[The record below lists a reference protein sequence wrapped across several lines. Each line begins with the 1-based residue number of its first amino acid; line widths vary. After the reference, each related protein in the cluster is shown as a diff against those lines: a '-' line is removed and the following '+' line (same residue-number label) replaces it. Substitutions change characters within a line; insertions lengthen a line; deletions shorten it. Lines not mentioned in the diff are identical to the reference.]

1 MACSHDA
8 IMLPE
13 CCYSLHCA
21 LGLIPGRPVVI
32 EPFSASLRRIRAL
45 EHTLHQKPQR
55 SDNVAEAI
63 RTCRQSWSRV
73 PVCPF
78 TFVCLCLDGL
88 HDLILALELL
98 LVLKAVRV
106 LSFSGTQYHGTTDI
120 CLCLMTRGQRRSA
133 QIQHLDSANIVHELS
148 TAQTGFT
155 ARP

>member
-21 LGLIPGRPVVI
+21 LGLTPGRPVVI
-32 EPFSASLRRIRAL
+32 EPFSASLCKIRTL

-55 SDNVAEAI
+55 SDNAADAI

-106 LSFSGTQYHGTTDI
+106 LSFSGIQYHGTTDI

-133 QIQHLDSANIVHELS
+133 QIQHPDSADIVYKLS